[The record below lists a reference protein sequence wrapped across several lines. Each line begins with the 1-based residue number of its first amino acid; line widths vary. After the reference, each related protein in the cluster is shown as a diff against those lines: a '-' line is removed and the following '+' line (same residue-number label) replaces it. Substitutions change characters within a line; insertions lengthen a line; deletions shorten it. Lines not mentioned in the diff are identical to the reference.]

1 MKPLVIGSRGSP
13 LALAQV
19 ALIKSLL
26 PGVPV
31 ATVIIK
37 TSGDK
42 FLDVSLAAAGGKGLF
57 TKEIEDQL
65 LAGTIHLAVHSL
77 KDLPTD
83 LPAGLMLAA
92 VPAREDARDVFV
104 SRRYGSLDELPPG
117 ARVAT
122 SSIRRKAQ
130 LLARRPDLQ
139 ISEIRGNVATR
150 LQKLTDFD
158 GTLLAAAGLKR
169 LGLWQNVPG
178 YRWQL
183 LDIETMIPAV
193 GQGIIGCEIRADDTA
208 TRQILAGLNDGD
220 AFACATAERTFLK
233 TLGGGC
239 QFPYAGH
246 ATAAG
251 DRLKLVAG
259 VFSPDG
265 RQANRIEVT
274 GSKAEA
280 AALGEQAARTLRP
293 AVAHFLPRDG

>member
-1 MKPLVIGSRGSP
+1 MSALIIGSRGSP

-19 ALIKSLL
+19 ALIQSLL
-26 PGVPV
+26 PGVLV
-31 ATVIIK
+31 ETVIIK

-65 LAGTIHLAVHSL
+65 LAGTIQVAIHSL
-77 KDLPTD
+77 KDLPTE
-83 LPAGLMLAA
+83 LPAGLVLAA
-92 VPAREDARDVFV
+92 VPDREDPRDVFV
-104 SRRYGSLDELPPG
+104 SRRYASLDELPQG

-139 ISEIRGNVATR
+139 IPEIRGNVATR
-150 LQKLTDFD
+150 LQKLADLD

-169 LGLWQNVPG
+169 LGLWQNVAG
-178 YRWQL
+178 CQWQL
-183 LDIETMIPAV
+183 LDIDTMIPAV
-193 GQGIIGCEIRADDTA
+193 GQGIIGCEIRQADAA
-208 TRQILAGLNDGD
+208 TRQILGGLNHADT
-220 AFACATAERTFLK
+220 FACATAERVFLK

-239 QFPYAGH
+239 QYPYAGH
-246 ATAAG
+246 ATVAG

-265 RQANRIEVT
+265 RQANRFEVT
-274 GSKAEA
+274 GAKSEA
-280 AALGEQAARTLRP
+280 AALGEQAARALQPQLPLR
-293 AVAHFLPRDG
+293 

>member
-1 MKPLVIGSRGSP
+1 MNPLIVGSRGSP

-19 ALIKSLL
+19 ALIKSRL

-31 ATVIIK
+31 ETVIIK

-65 LAGTIHLAVHSL
+65 LAGTIHVAVHSL

-83 LPAGLMLAA
+83 LPDGLTLAA

-104 SRRYGSLDELPPG
+104 SCRYNSLDQLPNG
-117 ARVAT
+117 ATIAT
-122 SSIRRKAQ
+122 GSIRRKAQ
-130 LLARRPDLQ
+130 LLAKRPDLK
-139 ISEIRGNVATR
+139 IVEIRGNVATR
-150 LQKLTDFD
+150 LHKLADFD
-158 GTLLAAAGLKR
+158 GTILAAAGLKR

-183 LDIETMIPAV
+183 LDIGTMIPAV
-193 GQGIIGCEIRADDTA
+193 GQGIIGCEIRQADTG
-208 TRQILAGLNDGD
+208 TSRILAGLND
-220 AFACATAERTFLK
+220 ANTMACAEAERALLK
-233 TLGGGC
+233 ALGGGC

-246 ATAAG
+246 ATVVG

-265 RQANRIEVT
+265 QQATRIEVT
-274 GSKAEA
+274 GATIEA
-280 AALGEQAARTLRP
+280 ASLGKQAARTLRP
-293 AVAHFLPRDG
+293 PAA

>member
-1 MKPLVIGSRGSP
+1 MNPLIIGSRGSP

-31 ATVIIK
+31 ETVIIK

-65 LAGTIHLAVHSL
+65 LAGTIQVAVHSL

-83 LPAGLMLAA
+83 LPAGLTLAA

-104 SRRYGSLDELPPG
+104 SRRYGSLDELPNG

-139 ISEIRGNVATR
+139 IAEIRGNVATR
-150 LQKLTDFD
+150 LQKLADFD

-193 GQGIIGCEIRADDTA
+193 GQGIIGCEIRQADTA
-208 TRQILAGLNDGD
+208 TRQILPGLNDAD
-220 AFACATAERTFLK
+220 TFACATAERTFLK

-246 ATAAG
+246 ATIAG
-251 DRLKLVAG
+251 DQLKLIAG

-265 RQANRIEVT
+265 RQANRLEVT
-274 GSKAEA
+274 GTKAEA
-280 AALGEQAARTLRP
+280 AALGEQAARKLKPALR
-293 AVAHFLPRDG
+293 A

>member
-1 MKPLVIGSRGSP
+1 MNPLIIGSRGSP

-19 ALIKSLL
+19 TLIKSLL
-26 PGVPV
+26 PGRPV
-31 ATVIIK
+31 ETVIIK

-42 FLDVSLAAAGGKGLF
+42 FLEVSLATAGGKGLF

-65 LAGTIHLAVHSL
+65 LGGTIHLAVHSL

-83 LPAGLMLAA
+83 LPAGLVLAA
-92 VPAREDARDVFV
+92 VPAREDPRDVFV
-104 SRRYGSLDELPPG
+104 SRRYASLAELPQG
-117 ARVAT
+117 AHVAT

-130 LLARRPDLQ
+130 LLARRPDLR

-178 YRWQL
+178 YLWQL
-183 LDIETMIPAV
+183 LDIDTMIPAV
-193 GQGIIGCEIRADDTA
+193 GQGIIGCEVRQADTA
-208 TRQILAGLNDGD
+208 TREILATLNDSD
-220 AFACATAERTFLK
+220 TFACATAERTFLK

-239 QFPYAGH
+239 QYPYAGH
-246 ATAAG
+246 ATVVG
-251 DRLKLVAG
+251 DQLKLVAG

-265 RQANRIEVT
+265 RQANRIELT
-274 GSKAEA
+274 GPKSAA
-280 AALGEQAARTLRP
+280 AALGEQAARQLQP
-293 AVAHFLPRDG
+293 ATPPR

>member
-1 MKPLVIGSRGSP
+1 MNPLIIGSRGSP

-19 ALIKSLL
+19 TLIKSLL
-26 PGVPV
+26 PGVAV
-31 ATVIIK
+31 ETVIIK

-42 FLDVSLAAAGGKGLF
+42 FLEISLAAAGGKGLF

-65 LAGTIHLAVHSL
+65 LAGTIQLAVHSL
-77 KDLPTD
+77 KDLPTE
-83 LPAGLMLAA
+83 LPPGLILAA

-104 SRRYGSLDELPPG
+104 SRRYATLDELPQG
-117 ARVAT
+117 AHVAT

-130 LLARRPDLQ
+130 LLARRPDLR

-178 YRWQL
+178 YQWQL
-183 LDIETMIPAV
+183 LDINTMIPAV
-193 GQGIIGCEIRADDTA
+193 GQGIIGCEIRQADTTTREILNRFNDSDT
-208 TRQILAGLNDGD
+208 L
-220 AFACATAERTFLK
+220 ACATAERTFLK

-239 QFPYAGH
+239 QYPYAGH
-246 ATAAG
+246 AMVVG
-251 DRLKLVAG
+251 DQLKLVAG

-265 RQANRIEVT
+265 RQANRIELT
-274 GSKAEA
+274 GAKTAA
-280 AALGEQAARTLRP
+280 AALGAQAAHKLIQ
-293 AVAHFLPRDG
+293 

>member
-1 MKPLVIGSRGSP
+1 MNTLIIGSRGSP

-19 ALIKSLL
+19 TLIKSLL
-26 PGVPV
+26 PGVAV
-31 ATVIIK
+31 ETVIIK

-42 FLDVSLAAAGGKGLF
+42 FLEVSLAAAGGKGLF

-77 KDLPTD
+77 KDLPTE
-83 LPAGLMLAA
+83 LPAGLILAA
-92 VPAREDARDVFV
+92 VPPREDPRDVFV
-104 SRRYGSLDELPPG
+104 SRRYGSLDELPQG
-117 ARVAT
+117 AHVAT

-130 LLARRPDLQ
+130 LLARRPDLR

-169 LGLWQNVPG
+169 LGLWQNTPG
-178 YRWQL
+178 YQWQL
-183 LDIETMIPAV
+183 LDIDTMIPAV
-193 GQGIIGCEIRADDTA
+193 GQGIIGCEIRQADTA
-208 TRQILAGLNDGD
+208 TRETLNRLNDSD
-220 AFACATAERTFLK
+220 TLACATAERTFLK

-239 QFPYAGH
+239 QYPYAGH
-246 ATAAG
+246 ATVIG

-265 RQANRIEVT
+265 RQANRIELT
-274 GSKAEA
+274 GTKADA
-280 AALGEQAARTLRP
+280 TVLGEQAARKLQPFTPQR
-293 AVAHFLPRDG
+293 

>member
-1 MKPLVIGSRGSP
+1 MNPLIVGSRGSP

-19 ALIKSLL
+19 ALIKSRL

-31 ATVIIK
+31 ETVIIK

-65 LAGTIHLAVHSL
+65 LAGTIHVAVHSL

-83 LPAGLMLAA
+83 LPDGLTLAA

-104 SRRYGSLDELPPG
+104 SCRYNSLDQLPNG
-117 ARVAT
+117 ATVAT
-122 SSIRRKAQ
+122 GSIRRKAQ
-130 LLARRPDLQ
+130 LLAKRPDLK
-139 ISEIRGNVATR
+139 IVEIRGNVATR
-150 LQKLTDFD
+150 LHKLADFD
-158 GTLLAAAGLKR
+158 GTILAAAGLKR

-183 LDIETMIPAV
+183 LDISTMIPAV
-193 GQGIIGCEIRADDTA
+193 GQGIIGCEIRQADTG
-208 TRQILAGLNDGD
+208 TRQILAGLND
-220 AFACATAERTFLK
+220 ANTMACAEAERALLK
-233 TLGGGC
+233 ALGGGC

-246 ATAAG
+246 ATVVG

-265 RQANRIEVT
+265 QQATRIEVT
-274 GSKAEA
+274 GAIVEA
-280 AALGEQAARTLRP
+280 ASLGKQAARTLRP
-293 AVAHFLPRDG
+293 AVA

>member
-1 MKPLVIGSRGSP
+1 MNPLIIGSRGSP

-19 ALIKSLL
+19 TLIKSLL
-26 PGVPV
+26 VGVPTE
-31 ATVIIK
+31 TVIIK

-42 FLDVSLAAAGGKGLF
+42 FLDVALSVAGGKGLF

-65 LAGTIHLAVHSL
+65 LAGTIQVAIHSL

-83 LPAGLMLAA
+83 LPAGLTLAA

-104 SRRYGSLDELPPG
+104 SRRYESLDKLPTG
-117 ARVAT
+117 ACVAT

-130 LLARRPDLQ
+130 LLARRPDLR
-139 ISEIRGNVATR
+139 IAEIRGNVATR

-158 GTLLAAAGLKR
+158 STLLAAAGLKR

-178 YRWQL
+178 YHWQL
-183 LDIETMIPAV
+183 LDFETMIPAV
-193 GQGIIGCEIRADDTA
+193 GQGIIGCEIRQADTA
-208 TRQILAGLNDGD
+208 THQTLAKLNDAD
-220 AFACATAERTFLK
+220 TLACATAERAFLK
-233 TLGGGC
+233 TIGGGC

-246 ATAAG
+246 ATVTG
-251 DRLKLVAG
+251 DRLKLIAG

-274 GSKAEA
+274 GTKAEA
-280 AALGEQAARTLRP
+280 TTLGEQAAARLR
-293 AVAHFLPRDG
+293 

>member
-1 MKPLVIGSRGSP
+1 MNPLIIGSRGSP

-19 ALIKSLL
+19 ALIKALL
-26 PGVPV
+26 PGVP
-31 ATVIIK
+31 AETVIIK

-65 LAGTIHLAVHSL
+65 LTGTIQVAVHSL

-83 LPAGLMLAA
+83 LPDGLTLAA

-104 SRRYGSLDELPPG
+104 SCRYNSLDQLPNG
-117 ARVAT
+117 ATVAT
-122 SSIRRKAQ
+122 GSIRRKAQ
-130 LLARRPDLQ
+130 LLAKRPDLK
-139 ISEIRGNVATR
+139 IVEIRGNVATR
-150 LQKLTDFD
+150 LHKLADFD
-158 GTLLAAAGLKR
+158 GTILAAAGLKR

-183 LDIETMIPAV
+183 LDISTMIPAV
-193 GQGIIGCEIRADDTA
+193 GQGIIGCEIRQADTG
-208 TRQILAGLNDGD
+208 TRQILAGLND
-220 AFACATAERTFLK
+220 ANTMACAEAERALLK
-233 TLGGGC
+233 ALGGGC

-246 ATAAG
+246 ATVVG

-265 RQANRIEVT
+265 QQATRIEVT
-274 GSKAEA
+274 GAIVEA
-280 AALGEQAARTLRP
+280 ASLGKQAARTLRP
-293 AVAHFLPRDG
+293 AVA

>member
-1 MKPLVIGSRGSP
+1 MNPLIIGSRGRP

-19 ALIKSLL
+19 ALNKSLL

-31 ATVIIK
+31 ETVIIK

-83 LPAGLMLAA
+83 LPAGLTLAA

-104 SRRYGSLDELPPG
+104 SRRYAKLDELPPG

-139 ISEIRGNVATR
+139 IAEIRGNVATR

-169 LGLWQNVPG
+169 LGLWQNVAG
-178 YRWQL
+178 YQWQP
-183 LDIETMIPAV
+183 LDIATMIPAV
-193 GQGIIGCEIRADDTA
+193 GQGIIGCEIRQGDSA
-208 TRQILAGLNDGD
+208 TREILTVLNDPD
-220 AFACATAERTFLK
+220 TLACAVAERTFLK

-239 QFPYAGH
+239 QYPYAGH
-246 ATAAG
+246 ATVDG
-251 DRLKLVAG
+251 DQLKLVAG

-265 RQANRIEVT
+265 RQANRLEVT
-274 GSKAEA
+274 GPKATA
-280 AALGEQAARTLRP
+280 AALGEQAAQKLKPAIPLR
-293 AVAHFLPRDG
+293 

>member
-1 MKPLVIGSRGSP
+1 MKPLIIGSRGSP

-31 ATVIIK
+31 ETVIIK

-42 FLDVSLAAAGGKGLF
+42 FLEVSLAAAGGKGLF

-83 LPAGLMLAA
+83 LPAGLTLAA

-104 SRRYGSLDELPPG
+104 SRRYDSVDELPLG

-150 LQKLTDFD
+150 LQKLTDLD

-193 GQGIIGCEIRADDTA
+193 GQGIIGCEIRQADTA
-208 TRQILAGLNDGD
+208 TRQILDQLNDAD
-220 AFACATAERTFLK
+220 TLACATAERAFLK
-233 TLGGGC
+233 TIGGGC

-246 ATAAG
+246 ATIAG
-251 DRLKLVAG
+251 DQLKLVAG
-259 VFSPDG
+259 VYSPDG
-265 RQANRIEVT
+265 RQANRFEVT
-274 GSKAEA
+274 GTKAEA
-280 AALGEQAARTLRP
+280 AGLGERAARALRP
-293 AVAHFLPRDG
+293 TLA

>member
-1 MKPLVIGSRGSP
+1 MNPLIIGSRGSP

-19 ALIKSLL
+19 TLIKSLL
-26 PGVPV
+26 PDVPTS
-31 ATVIIK
+31 TVIIK

-65 LAGTIHLAVHSL
+65 LAGTIQVAVHSL

-83 LPAGLMLAA
+83 LPSGLILAA
-92 VPAREDARDVFV
+92 VPAREDPRDVFV
-104 SRRYGSLDELPPG
+104 SRRYASLDELPQG

-139 ISEIRGNVATR
+139 IPEIRGNVATR
-150 LQKLTDFD
+150 LQKLADLD

-169 LGLWQNVPG
+169 LGLWQNVAG
-178 YRWQL
+178 YQWQL
-183 LDIETMIPAV
+183 LDIDTMIPAV
-193 GQGIIGCEIRADDTA
+193 GQGIIGCEIRQADAA
-208 TRQILAGLNDGD
+208 TRQILAGLNNADT
-220 AFACATAERTFLK
+220 FACATAERAFLK

-239 QFPYAGH
+239 QYPYAGH
-246 ATAAG
+246 ATVTG

-265 RQANRIEVT
+265 RQAHRLEVT
-274 GSKAEA
+274 GTKSEA
-280 AALGEQAARTLRP
+280 AALGEQAARALQPKLP
-293 AVAHFLPRDG
+293 AR

>member
-1 MKPLVIGSRGSP
+1 MKPLIIGTRGSP
-13 LALAQV
+13 LALAQA

-31 ATVIIK
+31 ETIVIK

-42 FLDVSLAAAGGKGLF
+42 FVDVSLTTAGGKGLF

-65 LAGTIHLAVHSL
+65 LAGTIQIAIHSL

-83 LPAGLMLAA
+83 LPSGLILAV
-92 VPAREDARDVFV
+92 VPAREDARDAFV
-104 SRRYGSLDELPPG
+104 SHRYASLDELPPG
-117 ARVAT
+117 ASVAT
-122 SSIRRKAQ
+122 GSIRRKAQ
-130 LLARRPDLQ
+130 LLAKRPDLK
-139 ISEIRGNVATR
+139 IEEIRGNVATR
-150 LQKLTDFD
+150 LQKLVDFD
-158 GTLLAAAGLKR
+158 GTILAVAGLKR

-178 YRWQL
+178 YRWQP

-193 GQGIIGCEIRADDTA
+193 GQGIIGCEIRQADTVA
-208 TRQILAGLNDGD
+208 QQILDGINNAD
-220 AFACATAERTFLK
+220 TFACAIAERAFLK

-246 ATAAG
+246 ATVDG
-251 DRLKLVAG
+251 DRLKLIAG

-265 RQANRIEVT
+265 RQTNRIEVT

-280 AALGEQAARTLRP
+280 AALGEQAARKLRP
-293 AVAHFLPRDG
+293 SLLAR

>member
-1 MKPLVIGSRGSP
+1 MNPLIIGSRGSP

-19 ALIKSLL
+19 TLIKSLL

-31 ATVIIK
+31 ETIIIK

-42 FLDVSLAAAGGKGLF
+42 FLEVSLAAAGGKGLF

-65 LAGTIHLAVHSL
+65 LAGTIQLAVHSL
-77 KDLPTD
+77 KDLPTE
-83 LPAGLMLAA
+83 LPAGLILAA
-92 VPAREDARDVFV
+92 VPAREDPRDVFV
-104 SRRYGSLDELPPG
+104 SRRYSSLDELPQG
-117 ARVAT
+117 AHVAT

-130 LLARRPDLQ
+130 LLARRPDLR

-169 LGLWQNVPG
+169 LGLWQNTPG
-178 YRWQL
+178 YQWQL
-183 LDIETMIPAV
+183 LDIDTMIPAV
-193 GQGIIGCEIRADDTA
+193 GQGIIGCEIRQADTA
-208 TRQILAGLNDGD
+208 TRETLNRLNDSD
-220 AFACATAERTFLK
+220 TLACATAERTFLN

-239 QFPYAGH
+239 QYPYAGH
-246 ATAAG
+246 ATVIG

-265 RQANRIEVT
+265 RQANRIELT
-274 GSKAEA
+274 GTKADA
-280 AALGEQAARTLRP
+280 TVLGEQAARKLQPFTPQR
-293 AVAHFLPRDG
+293 

>member
-1 MKPLVIGSRGSP
+1 MNPLIIGSRGSP

-19 ALIKSLL
+19 TLIKSLL

-31 ATVIIK
+31 ETIIIK

-42 FLDVSLAAAGGKGLF
+42 FLEVSLAAAGGKGLF

-65 LAGTIHLAVHSL
+65 LAGTIQLAVHSL
-77 KDLPTD
+77 KDLPTE
-83 LPAGLMLAA
+83 LPAGLILAA
-92 VPAREDARDVFV
+92 VPAREDPRDVFV
-104 SRRYGSLDELPPG
+104 SRRYSSLDELPQG
-117 ARVAT
+117 AHVAT

-130 LLARRPDLQ
+130 LLARRPDLR

-169 LGLWQNVPG
+169 LGLWQNTPG
-178 YRWQL
+178 YQWQL
-183 LDIETMIPAV
+183 LDIDTMIPAV
-193 GQGIIGCEIRADDTA
+193 GQGIIGCEIRQADTA
-208 TRQILAGLNDGD
+208 TRETLNRLNDSD
-220 AFACATAERTFLK
+220 TLACATAERTFLK

-239 QFPYAGH
+239 QYPYAGH
-246 ATAAG
+246 ATVIG

-265 RQANRIEVT
+265 RQANRIELT
-274 GSKAEA
+274 GTKADA
-280 AALGEQAARTLRP
+280 TVLGEQAARKLQPFTPQR
-293 AVAHFLPRDG
+293 

>member
-1 MKPLVIGSRGSP
+1 MNPLIIGSRGSP

-31 ATVIIK
+31 ETVIIK

-42 FLDVSLAAAGGKGLF
+42 FLEVSLVAAGGKGLF

-77 KDLPTD
+77 KDLPTE
-83 LPAGLMLAA
+83 LPAGLTLAA

-104 SRRYGSLDELPPG
+104 SRRYASIDELPHG

-139 ISEIRGNVATR
+139 IPEIRGNVATR
-150 LQKLTDFD
+150 LQKLADLD

-178 YRWQL
+178 YLWQL
-183 LDIETMIPAV
+183 LDIDTMIPAV
-193 GQGIIGCEIRADDTA
+193 GQGIIGCEIRQADTA
-208 TRQILAGLNDGD
+208 TREILATLNNSDT
-220 AFACATAERTFLK
+220 FACATAERTFLK

-246 ATAAG
+246 ATVAG

-265 RQANRIEVT
+265 RQANRLELT
-274 GSKAEA
+274 GAITEA
-280 AALGEQAARTLRP
+280 AALGEQVARTLQP
-293 AVAHFLPRDG
+293 KLPPH

>member
-1 MKPLVIGSRGSP
+1 MNPVIIGSRGSP

-26 PGVPV
+26 AGVPTE
-31 ATVIIK
+31 TVIIK

-42 FLDVSLAAAGGKGLF
+42 FLDVSLVTAGGKGLF

-65 LAGTIHLAVHSL
+65 LAGTIQVAVHSL

-83 LPAGLMLAA
+83 LPAGLILAA
-92 VPAREDARDVFV
+92 VPAREDPRDVFV
-104 SRRYGSLDELPPG
+104 SRRYATLDELPIG

-130 LLARRPDLQ
+130 LLARRPDLR

-169 LGLWQNVPG
+169 LGLWQNTPG
-178 YRWQL
+178 YQWQL
-183 LDIETMIPAV
+183 LDIDTMIPAV
-193 GQGIIGCEIRADDTA
+193 GQGIIGCEIRQADTA
-208 TRQILAGLNDGD
+208 TRETLNRLNDSD
-220 AFACATAERTFLK
+220 TLACATAERTFLK

-239 QFPYAGH
+239 QYPYAGH
-246 ATAAG
+246 ATVTG
-251 DRLKLVAG
+251 NQLKLVAG

-265 RQANRIEVT
+265 RQANRIELSGT
-274 GSKAEA
+274 KAAA
-280 AALGEQAARTLRP
+280 AALGEEAARKLQPFTPQR
-293 AVAHFLPRDG
+293 

>member
-1 MKPLVIGSRGSP
+1 VNPLIIGSRGSP

-26 PGVPV
+26 PSVPV
-31 ATVIIK
+31 ETVIIK

-65 LAGTIHLAVHSL
+65 LAGTIQVAVHSL

-83 LPAGLMLAA
+83 LPAGLILAA
-92 VPAREDARDVFV
+92 VPPREDARDVFV
-104 SRRYGSLDELPPG
+104 SRRYAALAELPPG

-139 ISEIRGNVATR
+139 IEEIRGNVATR

-178 YRWQL
+178 YHWQL
-183 LDIETMIPAV
+183 LDFDTMIPAV
-193 GQGIIGCEIRADDTA
+193 GQGIIGCEIRQADTA
-208 TRQILAGLNDGD
+208 TRTILAGLNDPD
-220 AFACATAERTFLK
+220 TLACATAERAFLK
-233 TLGGGC
+233 TIGGGC

-246 ATAAG
+246 ATVTG
-251 DRLKLVAG
+251 DRLKLIAG

-265 RQANRIEVT
+265 RQANRTEVT
-274 GSKAEA
+274 GAKA
-280 AALGEQAARTLRP
+280 AAPTLGEQAATRLR
-293 AVAHFLPRDG
+293 

>member
-1 MKPLVIGSRGSP
+1 MNPLILGSRGSP

-19 ALIKSLL
+19 TLIKSLL

-31 ATVIIK
+31 ETVIIK

-42 FLDVSLAAAGGKGLF
+42 FLEVSLAAAGGKGLF

-77 KDLPTD
+77 KDLPTE
-83 LPAGLMLAA
+83 LPAGLSLAA
-92 VPAREDARDVFV
+92 VPSREDPRDVFV
-104 SRRYGSLDELPPG
+104 SRRYATLDELPQG
-117 ARVAT
+117 AHIAT

-130 LLARRPDLQ
+130 LLARRPDLR

-178 YRWQL
+178 YQWQL
-183 LDIETMIPAV
+183 LDVNTMIPAV
-193 GQGIIGCEIRADDTA
+193 GQGIIGCEIRQADTVTNEILKRFSDLDT
-208 TRQILAGLNDGD
+208 L
-220 AFACATAERTFLK
+220 ACATAERTFLK

-239 QFPYAGH
+239 QYPYAGH
-246 ATAAG
+246 ATVTG
-251 DRLKLVAG
+251 NRLKLVAG

-265 RQANRIEVT
+265 RQANRLELT
-274 GSKAEA
+274 GTKADA
-280 AALGEQAARTLRP
+280 AALGAQAARTLQP
-293 AVAHFLPRDG
+293 STPLK

>member
-1 MKPLVIGSRGSP
+1 MNPLIIGSRGSP

-26 PGVPV
+26 PGTPIE
-31 ATVIIK
+31 TVIIK

-42 FLDVSLAAAGGKGLF
+42 FLGVSLAAAGGKGLF

-77 KDLPTD
+77 KDLPTE
-83 LPAGLMLAA
+83 LPAGLTLAA
-92 VPAREDARDVFV
+92 VPIREDARDVFV
-104 SRRYGSLDELPPG
+104 SRRYGSLDELPSG
-117 ARVAT
+117 AHVAT

-130 LLARRPDLQ
+130 LLACRPDLK

-150 LQKLTDFD
+150 LQKLIDFD

-193 GQGIIGCEIRADDTA
+193 GQGIIGCEIRQADAA
-208 TRQILAGLNDGD
+208 TRQILNQFNDTD
-220 AFACATAERTFLK
+220 TFACATAERAFLK
-233 TLGGGC
+233 TIGGGC

-246 ATAAG
+246 ATITG
-251 DRLKLVAG
+251 NQLKLIAG

-274 GSKAEA
+274 GTKSEA
-280 AALGEQAARTLRP
+280 FTLGEQAARTLKP
-293 AVAHFLPRDG
+293 KLRDF

>member
-1 MKPLVIGSRGSP
+1 MNPLIIGSRGSP

-19 ALIKSLL
+19 TLIKSLL
-26 PGVPV
+26 PGVAV
-31 ATVIIK
+31 ETVIIK

-42 FLDVSLAAAGGKGLF
+42 FLEVSLAAAGGKGLF

-65 LAGTIHLAVHSL
+65 LAGTIQLAVHSL
-77 KDLPTD
+77 KDLPTE
-83 LPAGLMLAA
+83 LPAGLILAA

-104 SRRYGSLDELPPG
+104 SRRYAALDERPHG
-117 ARVAT
+117 AHVAT

-130 LLARRPDLQ
+130 LLARRPDLR

-178 YRWQL
+178 YQWQL
-183 LDIETMIPAV
+183 LDINTMIPAV
-193 GQGIIGCEIRADDTA
+193 GQGIIGCEIRQADTVTREILNRFNDSDT
-208 TRQILAGLNDGD
+208 L
-220 AFACATAERTFLK
+220 ACATAERTFLK

-239 QFPYAGH
+239 QYPYAGH
-246 ATAAG
+246 ATVTG

-265 RQANRIEVT
+265 RQANRIELT
-274 GSKAEA
+274 GAKADA
-280 AALGEQAARTLRP
+280 ATLGAQAAHNLQP
-293 AVAHFLPRDG
+293 ATSPH

>member
-1 MKPLVIGSRGSP
+1 MKPLIIGSRGSP

-19 ALIKSLL
+19 TLIKSLL
-26 PGVPV
+26 PGVLV
-31 ATVIIK
+31 ETVIIK

-42 FLDVSLAAAGGKGLF
+42 FLEVSLAAAGGKGLF

-65 LAGTIHLAVHSL
+65 LAGTIQVAIHSL

-83 LPAGLMLAA
+83 LPAGLTLAA

-104 SRRYGSLDELPPG
+104 SRRYSSLDELPTG
-117 ARVAT
+117 AHVAT

-130 LLARRPDLQ
+130 LLARRPDLK

-150 LQKLTDFD
+150 LQKLTEFD

-193 GQGIIGCEIRADDTA
+193 GQGIIGCEICQADTS
-208 TRQILAGLNDGD
+208 TRQVLDQFNDAGTL
-220 AFACATAERTFLK
+220 ACATAERAFLK
-233 TLGGGC
+233 TIGGGC

-246 ATAAG
+246 ATITG
-251 DRLKLVAG
+251 NQLKLVAG
-259 VFSPDG
+259 VFSSDG
-265 RQANRIEVT
+265 RKAKRIEVT
-274 GSKAEA
+274 GTKSEA
-280 AALGEQAARTLRP
+280 FALGEQAAQALRP
-293 AVAHFLPRDG
+293 ALHL

>member
-1 MKPLVIGSRGSP
+1 MNPLVIGSRGSP

-19 ALIKSLL
+19 TLIQSLL

-31 ATVIIK
+31 ETVIIK

-42 FLDVSLAAAGGKGLF
+42 FLEVSLAAAGGKGLF

-65 LAGTIHLAVHSL
+65 LAGTIQLAVHSL
-77 KDLPTD
+77 KDLPTE

-104 SRRYGSLDELPPG
+104 SRRYAALDELPSG
-117 ARVAT
+117 AHVAT

-130 LLARRPDLQ
+130 LLARRPDLR

-178 YRWQL
+178 YQWQL
-183 LDIETMIPAV
+183 LDVSTMIPAV
-193 GQGIIGCEIRADDTA
+193 GQGIIGCEIRQADTSTRELLNRFNDSDT
-208 TRQILAGLNDGD
+208 L
-220 AFACATAERTFLK
+220 ACAIAERTFLK

-239 QFPYAGH
+239 QYPYAGH
-246 ATAAG
+246 ATVSG
-251 DRLKLVAG
+251 DQLKLMAG

-265 RQANRIEVT
+265 RQASRIELT
-274 GSKAEA
+274 GTKADA
-280 AALGEQAARTLRP
+280 AVLGAQAAQQLQPATLLR
-293 AVAHFLPRDG
+293 